1 MSTIESPAA
10 NRAETERTVMMRL
23 SVEVDS
29 LARVRQM
36 VLAACGT
43 SVQFLRTQKI
53 PRSTLVGLWL
63 VLAEIAVPAAIGAT
77 LRAAPHG
84 EISPVH
90 HQIQTS
96 NQP

>member
-1 MSTIESPAA
+1 
-10 NRAETERTVMMRL
+10 MMRL
-23 SVEVDS
+23 SVEADS
-29 LARVRQM
+29 LARVRQA
-36 VLAACGT
+36 VVAACGT
-43 SVQFLRTQKI
+43 SVQFLRAQMI

-63 VLAEIAVPAAIGAT
+63 VLAEVVVPAAIGAT

-84 EISPVH
+84 EIGPVH